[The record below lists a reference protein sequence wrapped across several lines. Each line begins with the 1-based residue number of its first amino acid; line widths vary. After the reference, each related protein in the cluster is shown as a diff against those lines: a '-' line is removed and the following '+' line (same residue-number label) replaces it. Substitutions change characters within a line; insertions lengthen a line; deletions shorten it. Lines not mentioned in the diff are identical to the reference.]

1 MQLIS
6 PAHYDGELWEEGGL
20 IRDSIKSVSLCR
32 LPTFPKQGLATHSLI
47 RLEHRL
53 DGSVPNASDHVKA
66 VIKTVDGVG
75 DLGNTSVQPEMK
87 EG

>member
-20 IRDSIKSVSLCR
+20 IRDSIKSVSA
-32 LPTFPKQGLATHSLI
+32 TFPKQGLATHSLI